1 MTRFPADLGSAID
14 AATPSPTLRRGL
26 RALAMKESAARW
38 CWTVAG
44 AQRPPIAPE
53 PHVFHRL
60 LTGDAQARAVA
71 LGLAHPRRGV
81 VRVPSSYAGRYDFLA
96 RMKAIDPEAAC
107 GATSW
112 GWGQVMGYHG
122 LALGFGSA
130 QGLAE
135 ACETAEGQTRAASL
149 YLQRAV
155 LTQALAD
162 LPNRAAAEQVAEGFN
177 GPAWREN
184 NYADDLIGFWKQV
197 GEDGGGIGPDTRRL
211 QTSLKKLGF
220 DPGAIDG
227 THGPDTEAAVQ
238 AFQTSRG
245 IVADG
250 DPGPMTWAE
259 LAAAQAEAEAAAK
272 GINARRIAVGGAAST
287 IAGPPLL
294 DVARDAD
301 GVAMVARSIGDAMGI
316 AGPLLAV
323 AVAAAVGFALWRA
336 LR

>member
-1 MTRFPADLGSAID
+1 MTRFPADLAAAID

-38 CWTVAG
+38 RWPVAG

-60 LTGDAQARAVA
+60 LTGDARARAVA
-71 LGLAHPRRGV
+71 LGLAHPRRGA
-81 VRVPSSYAGRYDFLA
+81 VRVPSSYAGRYDFLT

-112 GWGQVMGYHG
+112 GWGQVMGHHG
-122 LALGFGSA
+122 LALGFGGA

-135 ACETAEGQTRAASL
+135 ACETAEGQTRAVRI
-149 YLQRAV
+149 YLARAG
-155 LTQALAD
+155 LAGD
-162 LPNRAAAEQVAEGFN
+162 LARLPDRAAAERVAEGFN
-177 GPAWREN
+177 GPAWRTN
-184 NYADDLIGFWKQV
+184 NYAGDLIGFWKQL
-197 GEDGGGIGPDTRRL
+197 GEDGAGIGPDTRRL

-220 DPGAIDG
+220 DPGEIDG

-238 AFQTSRG
+238 AFQASRG

-259 LAAAQAEAEAAAK
+259 LAAAQAEAATAAK
-272 GINARRIAVGGAAST
+272 TVNTRRIAIGGSATT
-287 IAGPPLL
+287 IAGPAI
-294 DVARDAD
+294 VEVVRDAD
-301 GVAMVARSIGDAMGI
+301 GVAMAARSIGDAMGI